1 MEILI
6 ANGVDV
12 DQEDPRFG
20 TSLYVACV
28 NQRTDCIKKLLELG
42 TLLCVFKKGDE
53 FYLADWMS
61 SFWHGVSVQSGSFHI
76 ATRDI
81 SLNPE
86 QSLVLCMSSLKDQNR
101 KV

>member
-28 NQRTDCIKKLLELG
+28 NQRTDCVKKLLELG
-42 TLLCVFKKGDE
+42 IFMFVFKGG
-53 FYLADWMS
+53 A
-61 SFWHGVSVQSGSFHI
+61 H
-76 ATRDI
+76 T
-81 SLNPE
+81 
-86 QSLVLCMSSLKDQNR
+86 
-101 KV
+101 